1 MSAAKLRG
9 FPAPI
14 TVSCD
19 FPDPEPLLVEDLL
32 AAGWIFDRL
41 SVVVFFFCFGPR
53 QEEERYEARGPE
65 SSLRD
70 L

>member
-9 FPAPI
+9 FPAQI

-32 AAGWIFDRL
+32 AAVGFLII
-41 SVVVFFFCFGPR
+41 SASFFFFYQTGKFWTR
-53 QEEERYEARGPE
+53 QEEE
-65 SSLRD
+65 
-70 L
+70 